1 MKTSTTIGLVAAVI
15 IVIAVIWYFKRKKA
29 DPNKSDGP
37 VSARGT
43 TELPTPGEK
52 PIESRSAVD
61 SPVARGSSSSS
72 ASSAGFQTPLNTSVK
87 GSSSVVELMDAQGNT
102 VILPAGPR
110 TTPVNA
116 TQKGDWQSAPRPN
129 LAPSGTVPSGTANV
143 KVFTKTGPKQ

>member
-1 MKTSTTIGLVAAVI
+1 MKTSTTIGIVAAVI
-15 IVIAVIWYFKRKKA
+15 ILIAVIWYFKRKKT

-61 SPVARGSSSSS
+61 SPVARGSS

-87 GSSSVVELMDAQGNT
+87 GSSSVVEVMDAEGNT
-102 VILPAGPR
+102 VVLPAGPR
-110 TTPVNA
+110 TTPVKA
-116 TQKGDWQSAPRPN
+116 TVKGDWQSAPRPN